1 MSFHAQK
8 TLFNVTISDVKPV
21 KKNRDIVIIYDGE
34 CGFCKECVKWVLTRI
49 TATAIPFQSA
59 DLSHYGLTYERCSK
73 EVVVVINGKV
83 SGGAGAVAKLL
94 RASGYKKLATL
105 LKLSG
110 PLGRKGYSWVAANR
124 DSAIIRLAHFLLRN
138 LNRKT

>member
-1 MSFHAQK
+1 MQK
-8 TLFNVTISDVKPV
+8 TGFNVTISAVKPV
-21 KKNRDIVIIYDGE
+21 KKNRNIVIIYDGE
-34 CGFCKECVKWVLTRI
+34 CDFCAECVKWVLKRI
-49 TATAIPFQSA
+49 NAFALPFQTA
-59 DLSHYGLTYERCSK
+59 DLSKYGVTNERCSK

-83 SGGAGAVAKLL
+83 SGGADAVAKLL
-94 RASGYKKLATL
+94 RASGYKNLATL

-110 PLGRKGYSWVAANR
+110 PLGRRGYSWVAANR

>member
-83 SGGAGAVAKLL
+83 FGGAGAVAKLL